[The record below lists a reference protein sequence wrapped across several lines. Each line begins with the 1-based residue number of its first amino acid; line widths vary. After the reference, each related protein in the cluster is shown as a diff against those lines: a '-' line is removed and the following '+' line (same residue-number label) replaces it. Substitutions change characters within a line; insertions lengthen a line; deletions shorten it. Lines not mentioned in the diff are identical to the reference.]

1 MNLILTFDYELYGDG
16 SGDVFN
22 EMIYPT
28 SKILNI
34 CNEYNIKTT
43 IFFEVIEYIKL
54 KEEWQNGNT
63 MGYKKN
69 PIEAI
74 DEQLKNALIDGHDIQ
89 MHIHPQWIDA
99 NYRDGCWSVNF
110 SNWRLG
116 DFKHKNYS
124 TYDILKNG
132 KDVIENLLKTI
143 DVNYK
148 CIALRAGGY
157 NIMPSFDVYNA
168 MKKLDLKLDSSIY
181 PGGYED
187 GSLSKYDY
195 RGVSI
200 HKDYWIADKND
211 LRFSSTENKDHSI
224 YEIPI
229 FAMILPRWKK
239 INFFRIKSFLKNR
252 KSSIKSF
259 NAKTQNSKTLNKFK
273 FFFEKEALTWD
284 FCLFQMSLHKYFIKY
299 IINSLSGK
307 RNSFVLIGHPKGFS
321 SSTNFRKF
329 INYAKKKNFTFCS
342 LARYYKRI
350 IHE

>member
-1 MNLILTFDYELYGDG
+1 MNLILTIDYELFGDG

-28 SKILNI
+28 HEILNI
-34 CNEYNIKTT
+34 CNEHNIKIT

-54 KEEWQNGNT
+54 KEEWLNGNS

-69 PIEAI
+69 PIDAI
-74 DEQLKNALIDGHDIQ
+74 DNQLKNALIDGHDIQ

-99 NYRDGCWSVNF
+99 NYIDGSWFVNF

-116 DFKHKNYS
+116 DFKHDNYS
-124 TYDILKNG
+124 IYDILKNG
-132 KDVIENLLKTI
+132 KDVIENLLKSI
-143 DVNYK
+143 DSNYK

-157 NIMPSFDVYNA
+157 NILPSSDVYNA
-168 MKKLDLKLDSSIY
+168 MKKLNLKIDSSIY

-187 GSLSKYDY
+187 GTLSKYDY
-195 RGVSI
+195 RNVSI
-200 HKDYWIADKND
+200 DKDYWIADKRD
-211 LRFSSTENKDHSI
+211 LRFSCTGNKDYNI

-229 FAMILPRWKK
+229 FAMTIPRWKK
-239 INFFRIKSFLKNR
+239 ISFLRIKSFLKNR

-259 NAKTQNSKTLNKFK
+259 NAKTYNSNTLNKIK

-284 FCLFQMSLHKYFIKY
+284 FCLFQMSLHRYFIKH
-299 IINSLSGK
+299 IIKNLNGK

-321 SSTNFRKF
+321 SSMSFIKF
-329 INYAKKKNFTFCS
+329 LNYAKKRNFSFSS
-342 LARYYKRI
+342 LESYYNNI
-350 IHE
+350 IDE